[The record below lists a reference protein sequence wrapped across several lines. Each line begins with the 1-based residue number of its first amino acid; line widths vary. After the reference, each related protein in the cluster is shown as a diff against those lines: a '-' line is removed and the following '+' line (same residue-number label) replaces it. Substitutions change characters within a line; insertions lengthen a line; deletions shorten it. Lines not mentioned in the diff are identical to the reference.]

1 MMSRNKSWR
10 QHGRRPGRQ
19 LEEIEQFDRDDV
31 PVTIAEH
38 PPRHPVDLLAQPLQL
53 ATQPDEHD
61 QRRPDPDQPEHHQ
74 HDRDRF
80 HDATLWQ
87 RYLWIVS
94 LAMTPIEREAF
105 LAEVHVAVVTVA
117 DDDGRGPLAIPL
129 WYDYQPGGEIILV
142 TDGDSRKAQL
152 IRRAGRATVC
162 AQTQEMPYRYAS
174 VEGPVTAI
182 EDTVTVEQRWE
193 LARRY
198 LGHEGAD
205 GYIEATRD
213 VTDRMCAIHIR
224 PEHWLTRDYTKAGE

>member
-1 MMSRNKSWR
+1 M
-10 QHGRRPGRQ
+10 
-19 LEEIEQFDRDDV
+19 
-31 PVTIAEH
+31 
-38 PPRHPVDLLAQPLQL
+38 
-53 ATQPDEHD
+53 
-61 QRRPDPDQPEHHQ
+61 
-74 HDRDRF
+74 
-80 HDATLWQ
+80 
-87 RYLWIVS
+87 S
-94 LAMTPIEREAF
+94 LAMTPAEREAF
-105 LAEVHVAVVTVA
+105 LAEVHVAVVTVT

-142 TDGDSRKAQL
+142 TDGNSRKTQL
-152 IRRAGRATVC
+152 IRKAGRVTVC

-182 EDTVTVEQRWE
+182 DDTVTVEQRWE

-224 PEHWLTRDYTKAGE
+224 PEHWLTRDYTKAGG

>member
-1 MMSRNKSWR
+1 MGQVGSGASFVTRIEDALANHRRRHVTLGFAGALR
-10 QHGRRPGRQ
+10 QVH
-19 LEEIEQFDRDDV
+19 IS
-31 PVTIAEH
+31 TT
-38 PPRHPVDLLAQPLQL
+38 
-53 ATQPDEHD
+53 ATVSMTPHCGS
-61 QRRPDPDQPEHHQ
+61 
-74 HDRDRF
+74 
-80 HDATLWQ
+80 AS
-87 RYLWIVS
+87 LWIMS
-94 LAMTPIEREAF
+94 LTMTPAEREAF

-142 TDGDSRKAQL
+142 TDGNSRKAQL
-152 IRRAGRATVC
+152 IRKAGRVTVC

-224 PEHWLTRDYTKAGE
+224 PEHWLTRDYTKAGG